1 MFPGQIIIGGVAIS
15 YHDTSKE
22 FGAIEIFSQ
31 FPELNAIRQK
41 VCESNSFEN
50 ISPMVY
56 TAYAYHFTEQLYT
69 DHPELSDRMSSGHRY
84 DTKSN
89 VFDLMPEIFSE
100 ERKNDKQISLLGRKN
115 NSRTIAFV
123 DRSYIS
129 SPDNLDYYKVIISA
143 ADGASGTIG
152 KPIPARVVGSPQVAP
167 PGLGTTESFL
177 SLGRFDNELQA
188 HNLLKY
194 VKTRF
199 ARTMLSVL
207 KVTQHITPVKWKY
220 VPLQDFSTSSDIDWS
235 QSVADIDRQLYRKYG
250 LDETEIAFI
259 ESHVKE
265 MA

>member
-1 MFPGQIIIGGVAIS
+1 MKFDYIIGNPPYQDETLGDNKGFAPPIYDKFMDAAYEVSDKVELIHPARFLFNAGSTPKAWNQKILNDSHFKVIEYWADERKVFPGQIIIGGVAIS

-50 ISPMVY
+50 ISPIVY

-167 PGLGTTESFL
+167 PGLGTTE
-177 SLGRFDNELQA
+177 
-188 HNLLKY
+188 
-194 VKTRF
+194 
-199 ARTMLSVL
+199 
-207 KVTQHITPVKWKY
+207 
-220 VPLQDFSTSSDIDWS
+220 
-235 QSVADIDRQLYRKYG
+235 
-250 LDETEIAFI
+250 
-259 ESHVKE
+259 
-265 MA
+265 